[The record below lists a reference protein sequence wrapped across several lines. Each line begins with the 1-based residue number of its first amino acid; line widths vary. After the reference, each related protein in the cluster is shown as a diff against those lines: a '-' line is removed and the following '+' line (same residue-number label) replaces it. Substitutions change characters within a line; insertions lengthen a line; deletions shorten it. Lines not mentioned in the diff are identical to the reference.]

1 VDILP
6 EIEKRVSVRAYTD
19 QPLEKQQIDRI
30 LEAARLAPSAKNRQA
45 WRFIVVRN
53 PDLRARLQVACFNQE
68 YVGQAPVIIALCT
81 TNVDYKMP
89 NGQLSYPVD
98 LGIAA
103 SFMMLQATHEG
114 LASCAVTTFDE
125 AEVRVLL
132 SVPYSM
138 RVVMLLTIGYPNEQL
153 ERARRFPLS
162 RMVSYDHW

>member
-1 VDILP
+1 MEVLP
-6 EIEKRVSVRAYTD
+6 EIEKRISVRAFTD
-19 QPLEKQQIDRI
+19 QPLEKPQIERI

-53 PDLRARLQVACFNQE
+53 AELRAKLKSACFGQE
-68 YVGQAPVIIALCT
+68 HVGQAPVVMALCT
-81 TNVDYKMP
+81 TNIDYKMP

-103 SFMMLQATHEG
+103 SFMMLQSTHEG
-114 LASCAVTTFDE
+114 LGSCAVTTFDE
-125 AEVRVLL
+125 TDVRELL

-138 RVVMLLTIGYPNEQL
+138 RVVMLLAVGYPNERL
-153 ERARRFPLS
+153 DRARRFPLS